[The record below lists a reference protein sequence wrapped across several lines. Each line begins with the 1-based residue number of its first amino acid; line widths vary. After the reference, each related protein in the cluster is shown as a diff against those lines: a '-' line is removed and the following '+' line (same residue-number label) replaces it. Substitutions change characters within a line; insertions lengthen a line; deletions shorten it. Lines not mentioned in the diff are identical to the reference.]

1 MDPHARWRHTWSLV
15 GGAPPAGLIEALLA
29 AYGEP
34 QRAYHGVTH
43 LRECFGHLD
52 GCSVTPDDSASLEL
66 ALWFHD
72 AIYDPKA
79 GDSEARSAA
88 WARAALDGQAPDT
101 LDRIERHILV
111 TRHDA
116 APTDAD
122 QELLLDVDLSILGA
136 APVRFDQYE
145 SQIRREYAW
154 VPDEAYRAARAR
166 ILAGFCD
173 RPSLY
178 HTAHFRRLLEP
189 RARENLR
196 RSLAA
201 LSA

>member
-1 MDPHARWRHTWSLV
+1 MGD
-15 GGAPPAGLIEALLA
+15 APPADLIEKLLA

-52 GCSVTPDDSASLEL
+52 ACSLTPDDPASLEL

-72 AIYDPKA
+72 AVYDPKA
-79 GDSEARSAA
+79 GDNEVRSAA
-88 WARAALDGQAPDT
+88 WARTALDGFAPDT

-122 QELLLDVDLSILGA
+122 QALLLDVDLSILGA
-136 APVRFDQYE
+136 APARFSEYE

-154 VPDEAYRAARAR
+154 VPDEVYRAARVG

-178 HTAHFRRLLEP
+178 HTGHFRRLLEP

-201 LSA
+201 LSS

>member
-122 QELLLDVDLSILGA
+122 QELLLDVDLSIL
-136 APVRFDQYE
+136 
-145 SQIRREYAW
+145 
-154 VPDEAYRAARAR
+154 DEAYRAARAR